1 MPGWGTLIAQNKTPG
16 AFYGDNKFHQV
27 VADDAQSPAAKRIA
41 ADDDSR
47 HETTE
52 IERTAWAHRRATA
65 AVLKQPREKKEV
77 YVGRKDMTAEE
88 YVAAGGDIHTFH
100 LYEYVSHLFISAS
113 HPLAF
118 LSQNQD
124 GKLDKDEQ
132 RYTKQMEIHNENERA
147 RAVILRGR
155 ALPILVPLLDYF

>member
-1 MPGWGTLIAQNKTPG
+1 MPGWNTLIADKKSSG

-27 VADDAQSPAAKRIA
+27 VADVAQSPAAQRIA

-47 HETTE
+47 HEVTE

-77 YVGRKDMTAEE
+77 YVGHHKDMNAEE

-100 LYEYVSHLFISAS
+100 LYEYVPHTHLSRLLI
-113 HPLAF
+113 HLL
-118 LSQNQD
+118 LSQPKPGRHVGQ
-124 GKLDKDEQ
+124 
-132 RYTKQMEIHNENERA
+132 
-147 RAVILRGR
+147 GR
-155 ALPILVPLLDYF
+155 AKVYETNGNS